1 MKTPRTGGKAS
12 TAAGVIRLLAGSPG
26 IETEADTWDA
36 DSRVGIDGD
45 VLDLR
50 TGAITPARLDYR
62 IRRRVAARPAS
73 PDDYQRSKWRRII
86 EHAVPD
92 ASERSYL
99 QCRLGRALLRE
110 GGDDCLWLA
119 GPSGSGK
126 GCIIAG
132 LMEAFGSYAAAVPA
146 SEVTIGGHKGHAQW
160 RYRLRGCRLML
171 IDDAP
176 PRDIDA
182 SAING
187 LLGSVMTANPMRQG
201 SVDFRVTAP
210 LLITANR
217 APSLPAEDGGFRRR
231 LKPIQCGDAIPQS
244 DQDPDWRS
252 AMTSAAE
259 QASVVRWLMDGIAMG
274 AYAVPVSV
282 AARVEDVMD
291 AAPLSEFVDL
301 FTADA
306 GHSLPSDTV
315 WHRWQDFKR
324 ARGENAGSRRVLVN
338 RLKFDYQWKPVKG
351 TAGQRRLRVAQ
362 RPRVAQRGTPD
373 LSSDRARESRTHG
386 MEISPAPRAPLADD
400 APLAD
405 LAAGALGSA
414 NGGGDP
420 PADDLA
426 AGALGTANGGGD
438 HRPPPSTPPADDS
451 AIPPPRHPEVSTMP
465 DDPPAPPITHPP
477 DGDHPA
483 PPAADGRG
491 EFVGILPA
499 NPAVTNP
506 ADCPRCFGTGQTATG
521 ARCLDCQPL
530 AVFIDRARP
539 LSADDLARATAYM
552 DRLRATAAASNG
564 NGPAEPPRITA
575 APPLTPGPE

>member
-1 MKTPRTGGKAS
+1 M
-12 TAAGVIRLLAGSPG
+12 
-26 IETEADTWDA
+26 
-36 DSRVGIDGD
+36 
-45 VLDLR
+45 
-50 TGAITPARLDYR
+50 
-62 IRRRVAARPAS
+62 
-73 PDDYQRSKWRRII
+73 
-86 EHAVPD
+86 
-92 ASERSYL
+92 

-126 GCIIAG
+126 GCIVAG

-274 AYAVPVSV
+274 AYAVPASV

-306 GHSLPSDTV
+306 GHSLPSETV
-315 WHRWQDFKR
+315 WQRWQDFKR

-338 RLKFDYQWKPVKG
+338 RLKSDYQWKPVKG
-351 TAGQRRLRVAQ
+351 TAGQRRLRVAR
-362 RPRVAQRGTPD
+362 RPQVAQRGTPD
-373 LSSDRARESRTHG
+373 PSRDRARESRTHR
-386 MEISPAPRAPLADD
+386 MDIYPAPLAPLAPLADD
-400 APLAD
+400 
-405 LAAGALGSA
+405 S
-414 NGGGDP
+414 DP
-420 PADDLA
+420 PDLA
-426 AGALGTANGGGD
+426 AGALGTANGGD
-438 HRPPPSTPPADDS
+438 HGPPPPDRPAENSATTPPH
-451 AIPPPRHPEVSTMP
+451 RQPEVRTMP
-465 DDPPAPPITHPP
+465 DDDPPITHPP
-477 DGDHPA
+477 DGDHTA
-483 PPAADGRG
+483 PPADGRG
-491 EFVGILPA
+491 QYVGILPA
-499 NPAVTNP
+499 NPAVTHRP
-506 ADCPRCFGTGQTATG
+506 DCPQCFGSGQTATG
-521 ARCLDCQPL
+521 APCLDCQPL
-530 AVFIDRARP
+530 AVYIDRTRP
-539 LSADDLARATAYM
+539 LSADALARATAYM

-564 NGPAEPPRITA
+564 NGKATNPETEKRYERGTDGAALRRAPGALP
-575 APPLTPGPE
+575 APPPP